1 MKFQKYTYIFILG
14 FLCFFISQILL
25 RIPILTNYVYKNIN
39 FTIYQI
45 KNPLLTGILIAIGAG
60 VFEEVFRFLFR
71 KYLIKNSFSIVE
83 PILFGLGHSLME
95 IIYIFKPLIINYG
108 FGVIGPLAIVERI
121 IATIFHIEMS
131 IVIWDGFLKNKKY
144 LFLITAIFL
153 HSLMDSVIPIGMYLK
168 LSVISIEIIFAVLV
182 ILIGIFNIK
191 WSVKNYEKK

>member
-1 MKFQKYTYIFILG
+1 MKLQKYTYIFILG

-25 RIPILTNYVYKNIN
+25 RIPVLTNYVYKNIN

-45 KNPLLTGILIAIGAG
+45 KNPLLTGIIIAISAG
-60 VFEEVFRFLFR
+60 VFEEIFRFLFR

-95 IIYIFKPLIINYG
+95 IIYIFKPVIISYG
-108 FGVIGPLAIVERI
+108 FGVIGPLAIIERI

-131 IVIWDGFLKNKKY
+131 IVIWNGFLRNKKY

-153 HSLMDSVIPIGMYLK
+153 HSLTDSIIPVGIYFRLGVIY
-168 LSVISIEIIFAVLV
+168 IEIIFAVLV
-182 ILIGIFNIK
+182 ILIGIFSIK
-191 WSVKNYEKK
+191 INKMEYKL